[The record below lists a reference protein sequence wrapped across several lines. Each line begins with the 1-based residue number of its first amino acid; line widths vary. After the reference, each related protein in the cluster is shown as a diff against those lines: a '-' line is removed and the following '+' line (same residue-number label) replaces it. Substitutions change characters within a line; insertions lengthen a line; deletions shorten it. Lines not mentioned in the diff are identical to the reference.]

1 MRDRK
6 QGDDTTDSGEDG
18 DGSGETVVF
27 DRYDW
32 QGGDTPSIAVAEAVA
47 AVTNRSVTAIPPLQ
61 TVVDAD
67 ALDVMAQSSGP
78 TTVEVS
84 FSYAGTEV
92 TVLDDGRIELAI
104 DSA

>member
-1 MRDRK
+1 MRDRNQK
-6 QGDDTTDSGEDG
+6 DDTDDSGG
-18 DGSGETVVF
+18 NAGSGETVVF

-32 QGGDTPSIAVAEAVA
+32 QGEDTPSIAVAEAVA

-67 ALDVMAQSSGP
+67 ALDVIAQSSGP
-78 TTVEVS
+78 TRVEVS

-92 TVLDDGRIELAI
+92 TVLGDGRIELAI
-104 DSA
+104 GSP